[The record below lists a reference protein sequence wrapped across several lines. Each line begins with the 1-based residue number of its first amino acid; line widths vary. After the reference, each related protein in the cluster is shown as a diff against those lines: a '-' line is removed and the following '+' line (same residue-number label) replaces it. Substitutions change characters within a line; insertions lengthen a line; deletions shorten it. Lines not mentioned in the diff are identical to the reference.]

1 MVEPVQTVLAVHA
14 CSADSSGRDLRG
26 FMRVKVK
33 HNKGAPRKLLRVKPD
48 SARSGQLDITSGNSY
63 YLSHIGGTMEQQII
77 QQKVLAFKKIHADF
91 SDIIKHDRCRYCSC
105 FHGDVLDKVYDSLK
119 RFNESY
125 PEHSLNDIQADFEGW
140 TKDLDQFK
148 MHG

>member
-1 MVEPVQTVLAVHA
+1 MLEPAQTVLSVHA
-14 CSADSSGRDLRG
+14 GSADSSGRDDRG

-77 QQKVLAFKKIHADF
+77 QQKVLAFKNIHADF

-105 FHGDVLDKVYDSLK
+105 FHGDVLDRVCDTLK
-119 RFNESY
+119 RFNENH
-125 PEHSLNDIQADFEGW
+125 PEHSLDAIQANFENW
-140 TKDLDQFK
+140 REDLDRFK
-148 MHG
+148 LHG